1 MNKNGI
7 ETNWDISGEVI
18 DEFPYDTFLAVT
30 EYCINSEHEDSIIN
44 YSFEENDTWLYF
56 EVREISLDTKNE
68 DVIQRYITENEK
80 EKHIG
85 TYEEVKGECPDET
98 PAAMMKDCVNK
109 NLDDKNKNDLNEV
122 NEIGVDGEEGERNQV

>member
-68 DVIQRYITENEK
+68 DVIQRYITENETK
-80 EKHIG
+80 QKLDN
-85 TYEEVKGECPDET
+85 YQEVINECPDYKSTYIMES
-98 PAAMMKDCVNK
+98 CVNK
-109 NLDDKNKNDLNEV
+109 SLDETKQLNEV
-122 NEIGVDGEEGERNQV
+122 NYIGVDGE